1 MIKKLIT
8 HLTQN
13 PRTLFL
19 IDSSGALLSAFFL
32 FVVLKNLNA
41 YFGTPETVL
50 NYLSAI
56 AACFCV
62 YSATCFLLLK
72 GNWTLFIRV
81 IGIANLLY
89 CILTLSLLIIYF
101 PLHTYL
107 GIIYF
112 LAEIAVIGVLVY
124 IELNVA
130 AAI

>member
-8 HLTQN
+8 QLTQN

-19 IDSSGALLSAFFL
+19 ADSAGALISAFFL
-32 FVVLKNLNA
+32 FVVLKKFNA
-41 YFGTPETVL
+41 YFGTPETIL

-56 AACFCV
+56 AACFCI
-62 YSATCFLLLK
+62 YSAACFLFLK
-72 GNWTLFIRV
+72 GNWTLYIRV
-81 IGIANLLY
+81 ISIANLLY
-89 CILTLSLLIIYF
+89 CILTLCLLIIYL

-107 GIIYF
+107 GITYF

>member
-19 IDSSGALLSAFFL
+19 ADSSGALLSAFFL
-32 FVVLKNLNA
+32 FVVLKSFNE
-41 YFGTPETVL
+41 YFGTPETIL

-56 AACFCV
+56 AACFCI
-62 YSATCFLLLK
+62 YSATCFLFLK
-72 GNWTLFIRV
+72 DNWTLYIRV
-81 IGIANLLY
+81 ISIANLLY
-89 CILTLSLLIIYF
+89 CILTLCLLIIYL

-130 AAI
+130 AVI

>member
-1 MIKKLIT
+1 MIKKLIA

-19 IDSSGALLSAFFL
+19 ADSSGALLSAFFL
-32 FVVLKNLNA
+32 FVILKNFNA

-56 AACFCV
+56 AVCFCIYSAACFL
-62 YSATCFLLLK
+62 FLK
-72 GNWTLFIRV
+72 GNWTLYIRV
-81 IGIANLLY
+81 ISRANLLY
-89 CILTLSLLIIYF
+89 CILTLSLLVSYF

-107 GIIYF
+107 GITYF
-112 LAEIAVIGVLVY
+112 LTEIAVIGVLVY